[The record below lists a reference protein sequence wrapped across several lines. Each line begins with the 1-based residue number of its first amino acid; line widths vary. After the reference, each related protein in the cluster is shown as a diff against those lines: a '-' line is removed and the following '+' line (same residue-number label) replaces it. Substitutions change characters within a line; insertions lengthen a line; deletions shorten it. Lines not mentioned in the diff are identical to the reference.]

1 MAHLLYMGE
10 MIPAMLS
17 AEYIQ
22 VQNQSPLVF
31 TINIT
36 SWRMT
41 KICLD
46 YWVISNMHHNQHSSQ
61 HLGMEFPLQLAGVHS
76 WHQASSPS
84 SPFLQ
89 HAEAT
94 GKHSTCPQRHSPDR
108 YEYPTKPPSDTSF
121 FTCHIKTKHP
131 FLHLNG

>member
-41 KICLD
+41 KICPGL
-46 YWVISNMHHNQHSSQ
+46 
-61 HLGMEFPLQLAGVHS
+61 LGDL
-76 WHQASSPS
+76 
-84 SPFLQ
+84 
-89 HAEAT
+89 
-94 GKHSTCPQRHSPDR
+94 
-108 YEYPTKPPSDTSF
+108 
-121 FTCHIKTKHP
+121 
-131 FLHLNG
+131 